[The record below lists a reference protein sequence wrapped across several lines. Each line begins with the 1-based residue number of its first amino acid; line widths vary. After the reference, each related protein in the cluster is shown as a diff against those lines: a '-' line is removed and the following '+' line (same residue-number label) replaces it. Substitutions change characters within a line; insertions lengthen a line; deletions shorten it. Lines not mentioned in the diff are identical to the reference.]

1 MLGPRT
7 SDVNVQVGRLVT
19 RRRNGGASPS
29 GPLATRISRT
39 YDAINQTWAQ
49 VPAFGAYSL
58 VSATRCYNRSTM
70 RPDREIPQR
79 ELRNEITEVLRQVA
93 AGQRLRVTVRG
104 RPVADLVPVS
114 EARRF
119 VSRSDFEPIIVDD
132 PLDPRFV
139 DDVHAAV
146 GSTVDEL

>member
-1 MLGPRT
+1 MSMCRWVGSSPDGATAGLASPGP
-7 SDVNVQVGRLVT
+7 S
-19 RRRNGGASPS
+19 RRRSPRS
-29 GPLATRISRT
+29 GP
-39 YDAINQTWAQ
+39 N
-49 VPAFGAYSL
+49 SL

-114 EARRF
+114 EDRRF
-119 VSRSDFEPIIVDD
+119 VSRSEFERIIVDD
-132 PLDPRFV
+132 PLDPGFV
-139 DDVHAAV
+139 EDVHAAL